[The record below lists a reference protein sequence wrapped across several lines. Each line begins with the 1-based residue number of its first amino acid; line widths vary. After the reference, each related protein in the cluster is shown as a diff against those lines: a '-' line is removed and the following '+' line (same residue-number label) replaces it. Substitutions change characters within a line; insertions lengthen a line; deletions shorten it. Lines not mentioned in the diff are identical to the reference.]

1 MFQTRFQVFSVMAAA
16 CAVLAVFVLAGPAM
30 AAPDPDGDTL
40 LITNHSHNDLVGVR
54 FIQGKNISHSRLDL
68 APGNDEEL
76 EKPAGSA
83 EIRLDLG
90 LSMCSWPKV
99 NLDEIRSITLCPD
112 HENCIILTDQ
122 NGNSRHET
130 GDCRSLLPPPGSAPV
145 CALDKFRPRM
155 TMRDACGLINTSYT
169 SDDRALISTLGYA
182 GLVWNARLY
191 AGSGKNDSDITREQL
206 EDIELRQKLTN
217 ENLKAV
223 QDTLSAQN
231 YIPWQATFPGVDMD
245 FTEMH
250 NLGKKDQAD
259 LLAICVD
266 TFLKSGRGEAS
277 ILYAPK
283 DSLPDI
289 TTSDALRKDVQIFTL
304 MLRRDSG
311 TLILDMAAYTGDEVH
326 E

>member
-1 MFQTRFQVFSVMAAA
+1 MAAA

-54 FIQGKNISHSRLDL
+54 FIQGKNISLSRLDL

-155 TMRDACGLINTSYT
+155 TMRDACGLINTS
-169 SDDRALISTLGYA
+169 
-182 GLVWNARLY
+182 
-191 AGSGKNDSDITREQL
+191 
-206 EDIELRQKLTN
+206 
-217 ENLKAV
+217 
-223 QDTLSAQN
+223 
-231 YIPWQATFPGVDMD
+231 
-245 FTEMH
+245 
-250 NLGKKDQAD
+250 
-259 LLAICVD
+259 
-266 TFLKSGRGEAS
+266 
-277 ILYAPK
+277 
-283 DSLPDI
+283 
-289 TTSDALRKDVQIFTL
+289 
-304 MLRRDSG
+304 
-311 TLILDMAAYTGDEVH
+311 
-326 E
+326 